1 MGVESSPAGEALP
14 SRAFDLL
21 SVPVVGRFLR
31 WRHASTAMRVP
42 VLVVAI
48 IMIVHGLAGPTL
60 SPKNLATVLT
70 WLHFRGLLVL
80 GLLLAGNWFC
90 MACPF
95 MLLRNG
101 VRRLLGRVLSPLW
114 TWPRRLRNK
123 WLAILLFVAV
133 LFVYELADL
142 WAEPAWT
149 AAFILTYFVAATTFG
164 LLFRGAPFCNH
175 LCPLGQFNLVSSL
188 ISPLEV
194 CVRDQAVCAACTT
207 HECARGCADQPGCEL
222 DLFQPKK
229 VGNMN
234 CHFRLDCVRACP
246 YDNVGVIGRL
256 PAGELWI
263 DPWRSAI
270 GRFSERPDIAAL
282 VIVYTFGAL
291 LNAFGMVTP
300 VYELEAWLSGVL
312 HTTWEAPILGIIFL
326 GGLVLIP
333 GVLLAGAGALARRAS
348 RRPVS
353 LVQIVTRYAYALTP
367 LGFGIW
373 VAHFSFHF
381 LTGVLTIIPVV
392 QDVARSLG
400 IAGGRPRWDLGPIVP
415 SGWLFPL
422 EVGFM
427 GLGWLGSLLV
437 AYKIAE
443 EDAPDR
449 IWPALLP
456 WAGLLVILLLTG
468 VWLMSLPME
477 MRGTFLDG

>member
-1 MGVESSPAGEALP
+1 MHIQSQSGG
-14 SRAFDLL
+14 AFDLL
-21 SVPVVGRFLR
+21 KMPGVGRFLR
-31 WRHASTAMRVP
+31 WRHSSTAMRLPLLIVA
-42 VLVVAI
+42 VV
-48 IMIVHGLAGPTL
+48 MIVHGLAGPAL

-95 MLLRNG
+95 MLVRNA
-101 VRRLLGRVLSPLW
+101 VRRLWGRDWSPRFV
-114 TWPRRLRNK
+114 WPKRLRSK

-149 AAFILTYFVAATTFG
+149 AGFILSYFVVAVGFG

-175 LCPLGQFNLVSSL
+175 LCPLGQFSLVSSL
-188 ISPLEV
+188 VSPLEV
-194 CVRDQAVCAACTT
+194 RVRDQSVCAACTT
-207 HECARGCADQPGCEL
+207 HECVRGCGDQPGCEL
-222 DLFQPKK
+222 GLFQPKK

-234 CHFRLDCVRACP
+234 CHFRLDCLRACP
-246 YDNVGVIGRL
+246 YDNVGIMGRL
-256 PAGELWI
+256 PASELWV
-263 DPWRSAI
+263 DPWRSVI
-270 GRFSERPDIAAL
+270 GRFSERPDMAAL

-300 VYELEAWLSGVL
+300 VYELQAWLAGVL
-312 HTTWEAPILGIIFL
+312 HTTWELPILGIIFL
-326 GGLVLIP
+326 VGLALIP
-333 GVLLAGAGALARRAS
+333 LALLSATGALARRMS
-348 RRPVS
+348 RRPIS
-353 LVQIVTRYAYALTP
+353 LARIVTRYAYALAP

-381 LTGVLTIIPVV
+381 MTGALTIVPVV
-392 QDVARSLG
+392 QDMARSLG
-400 IAGGRPRWDLGPIVP
+400 MAGGRPRWDLGPIVP
-415 SGWLFPL
+415 GGWLFPL

-437 AYKIAE
+437 AYKLAE
-443 EDAPDR
+443 EDAPAR
-449 IWPALLP
+449 PWSALLP
-456 WAGLLVILLLTG
+456 WAGLLLALLMMG
-468 VWLMSLPME
+468 IWLMSLPME